1 MVAWLGLGCVRLK
14 QAKEGTFQGERR
26 TNSRFVRCITSLDPS
41 PVVLSVPTWGRE
53 LAPGGG
59 VRPQVVEGQASV
71 SVPRWGREAPGG
83 GLLSWRETPG
93 TPEGGGPWGYH
104 LSHITAT
111 FVNPAVLASG
121 PSVRP
126 AAPSLCLPALP

>member
-1 MVAWLGLGCVRLK
+1 MVGAWLCEAQGG
-14 QAKEGTFQGERR
+14 QGGNPQGERR

-41 PVVLSVPTWGRE
+41 PVVLSFPTWGRE

-93 TPEGGGPWGYH
+93 TPEGWGPWGYH
-104 LSHITAT
+104 LSHM
-111 FVNPAVLASG
+111 G
-121 PSVRP
+121 PCQR
-126 AAPSLCLPALP
+126 L